1 MNLQVRVSSM
11 RTCAHSSAEVIKFP
25 GPRALS
31 AAAAAGTVQQSG
43 AEMAL
48 FCIFY
53 FILLTFYIRMSH
65 TPPFTIPNT
74 HILTLTYPHAENP
87 QPHPHSTVT
96 ILEPS
101 HIKKLITVRKCRM
114 TLHRD
119 ITVGVGVFLIATPT
133 QPPHRLLSFSK
144 NIHSAS
150 VCPHFKLRIQIW
162 DVSLRGW
169 LHIAIYA
176 YSRFPF
182 LPLPLRD
189 AWFVDN
195 VVMLG
200 AMCVRVCAC
209 GLFIMQWFIVDFSD
223 ICMRNMLTCKI
234 PDACWWRRFLKK
246 CLSSYWITFGTHNH
260 VRIDLVSML
269 KPLLNIDC
277 IQKCAQPLWCSV
289 VHPWSEHFDH
299 RSLVFGKL
307 DMISGCCILLRNLQC
322 YGEILAKHETR

>member
-1 MNLQVRVSSM
+1 MCPLLSRSYKVS
-11 RTCAHSSAEVIKFP
+11 RPKSSV
-25 GPRALS
+25 
-31 AAAAAGTVQQSG
+31 SG
-43 AEMAL
+43 CCCWNCPAVWCWNGS
-48 FCIFY
+48 FFVFFY

-200 AMCVRVCAC
+200 AMCVHVRAC

-223 ICMRNMLTCKI
+223 ICMHNMLTCKI
-234 PDACWWRRFLKK
+234 PDACWWRRF
-246 CLSSYWITFGTHNH
+246 F
-260 VRIDLVSML
+260 
-269 KPLLNIDC
+269 
-277 IQKCAQPLWCSV
+277 
-289 VHPWSEHFDH
+289 
-299 RSLVFGKL
+299 
-307 DMISGCCILLRNLQC
+307 
-322 YGEILAKHETR
+322 